1 MLDVTALS
9 RGESVCA
16 FIRHG
21 EKDVGHYGLT
31 NAGKAEIGRIGQLV
45 AALNRPVRLYASPE
59 GRCMETAT
67 LLAEKIP
74 QSGSGILTSAIL
86 GKPGIQVKDE
96 VKYTLLTDR
105 MRCRDIYRE
114 WKMGRHEDAMQ
125 TPAFIRGEILRF
137 LRETSLQNGITIYV
151 SQSGTI
157 ACAGYALG
165 LTDYR
170 ADDEDWVKY
179 LDGFVME
186 V

>member
-1 MLDVTALS
+1 
-9 RGESVCA
+9 
-16 FIRHG
+16 
-21 EKDVGHYGLT
+21 
-31 NAGKAEIGRIGQLV
+31 
-45 AALNRPVRLYASPE
+45 
-59 GRCMETAT
+59 METAT

-74 QSGSGILTSAIL
+74 QSGSGISTSAIL

>member
-16 FIRHG
+16 LIRHG

-74 QSGSGILTSAIL
+74 QSGSGMSTSAIL

-114 WKMGRHEDAMQ
+114 WKMGRHEDAMH
-125 TPAFIRGEILRF
+125 TPAFIRTKILRF
-137 LRETSLQNGITIYV
+137 LRETSLHKGITIYV

-170 ADDEDWVKY
+170 ADDDDWVQY
-179 LDGFVME
+179 LDGFGL
-186 V
+186 